1 MGTQRLDFG
10 CFAVPPCSVWT
21 SLLYAFRTTL
31 SRMDNQATLTGR
43 FPGSSVRALSN
54 HDRIACSVLRL
65 RRDSDLR
72 TAPGAWLLITAAGRN
87 VALAWLRGARMGRC
101 RCPAALNRP

>member
-31 SRMDNQATLTGR
+31 SRMDNQATLNAWGTSCCKASCASPAR
-43 FPGSSVRALSN
+43 C
-54 HDRIACSVLRL
+54 CS
-65 RRDSDLR
+65 
-72 TAPGAWLLITAAGRN
+72 AWPCS
-87 VALAWLRGARMGRC
+87 LRGRVKR
-101 RCPAALNRP
+101 